1 MSVYEAFTLAL
12 SNLRTN
18 KMRSALTLLGVVIG
32 ISSVIMILTLGA
44 ALKSNTLESLSAFGT
59 SDFTLAVQ
67 PIPTAEE
74 IQAAGG
80 EKYYRYNGRL
90 DDPEYEFTDDDI
102 ERLRTEFGS
111 EITQIGLGE
120 NNIYSGEAYFNGGAP
135 ASTTMKFV
143 NPEMMKMRS
152 IDVSSGRMLT
162 DEDIATNNQVVVVSP
177 QVVSQLFN
185 GNESAAVG
193 SEISFEVDNEIA
205 YFTIVGVEKPVK
217 LNFLFAGYQA
227 SSTIYAPYS
236 LEAYLSDTSG
246 SWQSVSVRGAEQ
258 SDRQLL
264 KTQLE
269 EFINEKLQGS
279 ELYEARVT
287 DGQEEAGQINT
298 MLSAT
303 NAIVSGIGAISLL
316 VGGIGVMNIMLVTV
330 TERTREIG
338 IRKAL
343 GAKRRDIRRQ
353 FVIEAMVICAIGG
366 IIGVALGC
374 GVGMLAAKALIQ
386 VTAFPPLY
394 SIIVAVLFC
403 MAIGLFFGWYPAN
416 KAGKMDPIEALR
428 YE

>member
-44 ALKSNTLESLSAFGT
+44 GLKSNTLDSLSVFGG

-67 PIPTAEE
+67 PIPTPEE
-74 IQAAGG
+74 VQAAGG
-80 EKYYRYNGRL
+80 EQYYRYTGRL
-90 DDPEYEFTDDDI
+90 DDPEYEFTDDDL

-120 NNIYSGEAYFNGGAP
+120 NNTYSGEAFLNSGAP
-135 ASTTMKFV
+135 ASATMKFV
-143 NPEMMKMRS
+143 NPDMMKMRS

-162 DEDIATNNQVVVVSP
+162 DEDIATNNPVVVVSP
-177 QVVSQLFN
+177 QVVNQLFN

-193 SEISFEVDNEIA
+193 SEISFEVDNEIT

-217 LNFLFAGYQA
+217 LNFLFNGYQA
-227 SSTIYAPYS
+227 GPTIYAPYS

-246 SWQSVSVRGAEQ
+246 SWQSVSVRGAAEV
-258 SDRQLL
+258 DRQQL

-279 ELYEARVT
+279 ELYEAKVT
-287 DGQEEAGQINT
+287 DGQEEAGQINSI
-298 MLSAT
+298 LSAT
-303 NAIVSGIGAISLL
+303 NAIVSGIGGISLL

-374 GVGMLAAKALIQ
+374 GAGMLAAKALIQ